1 MESDLKPMLSK
12 EITTQVR
19 YDKIIIIGYGFL
31 DIEEAKTFKPSMVF
45 PDEET
50 NLID

>member
-1 MESDLKPMLSK
+1 LNGPAARR
-12 EITTQVR
+12 VAVG
-19 YDKIIIIGYGFL
+19 DKIIIIGYGFL
-31 DIEEAKTFKPSMVF
+31 NMEEAKTFKPSMVF